1 MVPEQID
8 PNTIIET
15 LRQWQSL
22 VPDFRTLTTAET
34 IQLRRA
40 ATMPDDWTNAAISTA
55 GESPTIVSAIQST
68 VEEMREEKLNILRWE
83 AAEQELRVF
92 LKGVAGGNLI
102 RRHRLGLK
110 TLQIY
115 GISRHLIRQPEH
127 DGLITF
133 VEKLKNMRKLG
144 KRKPKGEK

>member
-1 MVPEQID
+1 MVSDQID
-8 PNTIIET
+8 PETIIET
-15 LRQWQSL
+15 LREWQSR
-22 VPDFRTLTTAET
+22 VPDFRPLTNAEI

-40 ATMPDDWTNAAISTA
+40 ATMPDDWTNTAINTA
-55 GESPTIVSAIQST
+55 GASPAVESAIQST
-68 VEEMREEKLNILRWE
+68 AEEMRKEKQNNLLWAE
-83 AAEQELRVF
+83 AEQELRVF
-92 LKGVAGGNLI
+92 LKGVADGNLI

-127 DGLITF
+127 HDLLTF
-133 VEKLKNMRKLG
+133 VETMKNMRKLG